1 MSDTADIDLHEPV
14 TAARGPVPA
23 ALRRFIWDMQSMVE
37 LDGGEREILLIGGDL
52 MARLIAD
59 DHWLPAV
66 FAKPGISGACQY
78 QLYHDGLERFSVVCT
93 VLAPG
98 AALPAAPQP
107 LWEITG
113 VLRGGL
119 TRTVADGH
127 TPRFYTRGA
136 VDLRGSGREAMQQ
149 LANLSAEHA
158 AIAIHVYGGQRAGC
172 INPPDAP
179 PYDIWSIQTEIRD

>member
-1 MSDTADIDLHEPV
+1 MSSTADIDLDEPAA
-14 TAARGPVPA
+14 AARGPVPG
-23 ALRRFIWDMQSMVE
+23 ALKRFIWDMQSMVE
-37 LDGGEREILLIGGDL
+37 LDGGEREILVVGGDL
-52 MARLIAD
+52 MARLLAD
-59 DHWLPAV
+59 DNWIPVA

-107 LWEITG
+107 LWEIVG

-119 TRTVADGH
+119 TRTVADGR
-127 TPRFYTRGA
+127 TARLYTRGA
-136 VDLRGSGREAMQQ
+136 VDLRGSGREAVQQ
-149 LANLSAEHA
+149 LANLSGERP
-158 AIAIHVYGGQRAGC
+158 AIAVHVYGGQRGGC

-179 PYDIWSIQTEIRD
+179 PYDIWSIQTGIRD